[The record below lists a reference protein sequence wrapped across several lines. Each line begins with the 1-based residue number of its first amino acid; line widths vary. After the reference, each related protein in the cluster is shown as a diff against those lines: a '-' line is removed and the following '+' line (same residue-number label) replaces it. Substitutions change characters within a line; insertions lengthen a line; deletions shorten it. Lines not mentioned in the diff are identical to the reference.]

1 MKEARADHTPGEIV
15 VAQGLAAFSCFMVVD
30 VLTKTGKQPS
40 SALKLPLARAQGLET
55 ISIIIFPLSLYISS
69 RQVGFSIGAWA
80 DSYPFSAPLGLSL
93 LSTLY
98 ICQTDTAAADKH
110 EDLKQ
115 RLSWDCILKSV

>member
-55 ISIIIFPLSLYISS
+55 ISIIIFSLTLYISS

-80 DSYPFSAPLGLSL
+80 NSYPFSAPLGLSL
-93 LSTLY
+93 
-98 ICQTDTAAADKH
+98 
-110 EDLKQ
+110 
-115 RLSWDCILKSV
+115 